1 MINYNEYSLLQLEW
15 EIWFC
20 YEGLGP
26 NDYTSEESLL
36 QLRKDLL
43 NHQALAHQAE
53 LLPDIITFNDAL
65 QAALLNL
72 YNHAHKLYAQVSA
85 FEPNIELIANCFL
98 SPNYPSLHPCQE
110 ANRQELWDAL
120 CDSGW
125 NPLYMDGVT
134 HELVLPRDL
143 EVSFDAFIGMDCP
156 TPNWNEGLDPFLT
169 KDLHLISAFHN
180 LFDHTNFA
188 LTDFIFVRD
197 FNIEININLE
207 EKV

>member
-26 NDYTSEESLL
+26 NDYTTEESLL

-43 NHQALAHQAE
+43 NHQALAHQSE
-53 LLPDIITFNDAL
+53 LLPDIIAFNDAL
-65 QAALLNL
+65 RMALLNM
-72 YNHAHKLYAQVSA
+72 YNHAHNLYTQVSA
-85 FEPNIELIANCFL
+85 FEPNIELTAECYL
-98 SPNYPSLHPCQE
+98 PQKYPSLHPYQE

-125 NPLYMDGVT
+125 NRLYDDGVAFPFI
-134 HELVLPRDL
+134 LPRDK
-143 EVSFDAFIGMDCP
+143 EMSFDSLIGMDCP
-156 TPNWNEGLDPFLT
+156 PPNWNEGLDQELT
-169 KDLHLISAFHN
+169 KDLHLINAFHN

-197 FNIEININLE
+197 FDTHINIQIE
-207 EKV
+207 SS